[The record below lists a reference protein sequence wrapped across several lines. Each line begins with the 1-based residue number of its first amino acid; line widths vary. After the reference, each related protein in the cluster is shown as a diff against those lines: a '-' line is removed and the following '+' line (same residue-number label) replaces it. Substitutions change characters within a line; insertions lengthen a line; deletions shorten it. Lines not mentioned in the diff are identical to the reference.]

1 MNVGRLVLALCLAA
15 PSIAMAQAEWTAAQ
29 RVPLPLDGAA
39 LDLAS
44 LAAPHEDRVRVRLSG
59 SVSFGYDGSTLDAMG
74 RTVAGT
80 RDVTAG
86 PYVVLPPGS
95 RVLEA
100 DPAAHRYVVEI
111 PRSASMPISFNAI
124 GLATQNMLT
133 LTEARRHLVGAIEVE
148 HLVPPPPPPSPA
160 ARAVASA
167 AGVPGLAWAG
177 VGGGLF
183 LFAGLGLGL
192 GLRRR
197 DPIRAL
203 VRRATTARRAI
214 GREVL
219 ALGPAFDPVAASAE
233 RLLEVARQHA
243 AHHASLD
250 AALARTRA
258 MASESAEAQRMSL
271 SAKRGEAR
279 ARLEAMVARLEELA
293 TELAGRNADASR
305 ARGVDALIAELGA
318 DLDAAVAAEEELA
331 L

>member
-1 MNVGRLVLALCLAA
+1 MNVARLALALCLAA
-15 PSIAMAQAEWTAAQ
+15 PSIAMAQVEWTAAQ
-29 RVPLPLDGAA
+29 RMALPLDGAA
-39 LDLAS
+39 LDLAA
-44 LAAPHEDRVRVRLSG
+44 LAAPHEETLRVRLTG

-74 RTVAGT
+74 RTVSGT

-95 RVLEA
+95 RVIEA
-100 DPAAHRYVVEI
+100 DPDAHRYVVEI
-111 PRSASMPISFNAI
+111 PRSAVSRISFNAI

-133 LTEARRHLVGAIEVE
+133 LTEARAHLVGAIEVE

-167 AGVPGLAWAG
+167 ERVPGLAWAG
-177 VGGGLF
+177 AGSGLF
-183 LFAGLGLGL
+183 ALVGLGLVL
-192 GLRRR
+192 GRRRR

-203 VRRATTARRAI
+203 LRRATTARRAI

-250 AALARTRA
+250 AALARTREMGA
-258 MASESAEAQRMSL
+258 AEAQRMSL